1 MPGASKS
8 YSQEA
13 LLSSIKKKDK
23 DAFRIFYDTYASV
36 IYTVIS
42 KQINDTALCEQ
53 VLQTVFVKIWQN
65 ISSFDASKQRL
76 IAWMLVIARNE
87 TNDVIKNTAINS
99 SSQIQQVNN
108 NVNLYNK
115 DILSLICFKGYS
127 LQMAAEAMNITLD
140 EAKLK
145 LKEEFDQIRTV
156 KAK

>member
-1 MPGASKS
+1 MHTAGKS

-13 LLSSIKKKDK
+13 LLSSVKKRDK
-23 DAFRIFYDTYASV
+23 DAFRILYDTYASV
-36 IYTVIS
+36 IYNIIN

-53 VLQTVFVKIWQN
+53 VLQTVFVKILQN
-65 ISSFDASKQRL
+65 LSSFDASKQRL
-76 IAWMLVIARNE
+76 IAWILVIARNE
-87 TNDVIKNTAINS
+87 ANAVIKNQAINS
-99 SSQIQQVNN
+99 SSQIREVNN

-115 DILSLICFKGYS
+115 NILSLICFKGYS
-127 LQMAAEAMNITLD
+127 LQMAAEAMNITVD